1 MDLSSHEYHTPLN
14 HHSYPF
20 ASCFCPIAKPN
31 HATASVGTL
40 EASPIKVSIGGTF
53 VMLILYGRTGRNM
66 HPKCKK
72 PTPGKEMKN
81 QSLVWVICQL
91 IKLEDC
97 FPKTKNKQPN
107 FQSICFLRTK
117 SVASTKIWPIGDA
130 NSVPAKA
137 RPTGLGLFTNFH
149 AFKDRI

>member
-1 MDLSSHEYHTPLN
+1 MQDFFYVRKLFLPYRKTKPRNGLRGNLRSFAHE
-14 HHSYPF
+14 
-20 ASCFCPIAKPN
+20 I
-31 HATASVGTL
+31 
-40 EASPIKVSIGGTF
+40 SIGGTF

-66 HPKCKK
+66 NPRCKK

-81 QSLVWVICQL
+81 QSLVCIICQL
-91 IKLEDC
+91 MKLGDC

-107 FQSICFLRTK
+107 FQSNICLLCTK
-117 SVASTKIWPIGDA
+117 SLASTKIWPIGDA

-149 AFKDRI
+149 ALKDRI